1 MLSVS
6 VQRRSRFGGRA
17 VSWLLAA
24 ALSLDP
30 VGSLLA
36 AVPWPRSTTQ
46 DPHNALSVS
55 ANHPPPV
62 LASATPSAGTPAR
75 QRFGNL
81 PLYFV
86 ENQGQVDPRVAYY
99 ARGSANSVYLTRE
112 GMVLSLSNRAASQGD
127 TVAEGRAADA
137 PDGDLGATARWTV
150 RLDFEDANP
159 DVRIRGRERAEAVV
173 SYLKGRP
180 SEWKTDLPTY
190 ADVVY
195 EDLWEGIDLVYSS
208 EGGQPKY
215 TFVVEPG
222 ADPSR
227 IRLAY
232 RGASAVRLTE
242 EGRLSVETPVTTFEE
257 DVPYSYQEDGG
268 TRTEVASGF
277 ALESSPTAGEGRFGF
292 RVGPYDPTKPLVL
305 DPAVLVYCG
314 YIGGTGGGNGDEAF
328 GVAVDAAGAAYV
340 TGATTSTD
348 FPATVGA
355 YDTTHNNN
363 RDVLVA
369 KVRADGTGLVY
380 ATYIGGAYNDIGRA
394 VAVDS
399 SGNAYVT
406 GDTTSDSFPTVAG
419 PDLVFNDTPNSETNA
434 FVLKLNAAGSALV
447 YSGFIEGANNDNGRG
462 IVVDTTGFAFVV
474 GDTFS
479 DTLTAPTF
487 PITAGA
493 YDNSW
498 GNSEAFVAKVATNGA
513 SLVYCTYIGGYGT
526 EYAKGIAIDTS
537 GNAYVTGETNDYPNS
552 PPFPVTAGAY
562 DQVFNG
568 PGTGAGTDAFVTKLN
583 STGTALVY
591 STFLGGTASD
601 SASGISLDASGN
613 AYVVG
618 QTASSDFPRTSLQ
631 TWSGGWDGFVTKLN
645 STGTA
650 LVYSG
655 FIGGSTYDSAT
666 SIAVDGSGSAYV
678 AGSTDSTEASFPETG
693 GPDLTY
699 NGGSSDAFVA
709 RVNPAGT
716 ALFFCTYLGGSGDE
730 YAYAVAVDGLGAAY
744 VAGTTTSTEATFPE
758 TVGPDLTHNGPGSN
772 DAFVAKIQS
781 SVMQVKTGQYVG
793 NGSTQSI
800 TGLGFSPDYV
810 MVTSAE
816 TWGRA
821 AVVTTR
827 SMSSNVSNAL
837 DAFAYAPLTNRITSL
852 DADGFSVGHP
862 ATHAPNNDVTRS
874 TSAPY
879 HCVNHSGVVYYW
891 TAFQAADGEMK
902 VDKYVGDGAGTKDV
916 AGVGFQPDYLIV
928 FPASG
933 AYPTHR
939 SSTMTGNIN
948 FVFDGAAGRANQIVA
963 LQADGF
969 QVGSTGFSNFN
980 TSGATYHYVAWKRTT
995 GRINVGSYTGNNAA
1009 NRLITGV
1016 GFRPEFL
1023 TITPSNTTNPTGNL
1037 PAWSAIMKAGVTGAY
1052 SDYAQEYI
1060 AYTARSLKDWIHA
1073 LEPDGFR
1080 VARTASFLDPVN
1092 KSTDTYHWAA
1102 FGPFN
1107 GTAFPNTNLRS
1118 IGSTDGTNPTTYTQ
1132 GTAAVASGSVLVTGG
1147 GAPAPDWV
1155 AANRGRGDKITF
1167 DGGTTWYTVSS
1178 VNSAT
1183 SLTLT
1188 SPFAGTGCDAGC
1200 AYTISRKFAT
1210 LPAWENCI
1218 DGPTSSATCEG
1229 VASSSLVSDGRQ
1241 EVGIAYEDSVFTETA
1256 ANCAVTG
1263 ATCGVEIT
1271 GSTTSSAN
1279 RILLTADGP
1288 NRHTGIAGTGAR
1300 LDGTGA
1306 TGSGIVVID
1315 SNVTVEWLEVKNF
1328 TASAQQGLLV
1338 RDGAT
1343 NVLLQNLLVYD
1354 NNNGVGGGGSALESW
1369 TLRNSIVYS
1378 NNNDGV
1384 AGDDLND
1391 AITVENCTIF
1401 GNTGNGIDGNNTTT
1415 TLVVRNVVAMN
1426 GSTTQLAAGPSYS
1439 YTVTSD
1445 GSPSSGCTANCAT
1458 GVLATTNTVTCSDV
1472 DGCVTFQNITSG
1484 TENLHLV
1491 STTYSIASNKAV
1503 DKGSTLAG
1511 FSRDVDGQFRPGG
1524 AAWDIGADELNGTTA
1539 VRLASLTARGF
1550 DESVLVEWATGME
1563 LDNLGFHLYRGVSMD
1578 GPWERLTGHMIQGL
1592 GSSPEGRRYSFL
1604 DAPLRNGTTYYYR
1617 LEDIDR
1623 SGKVAAHGPVSATP
1637 LDGAGAPGEETPGET
1652 PGVGETAPA
1661 GWTEHGDPRDV
1672 SLRLLSR
1679 TSRSVTFELRTG
1691 GFYSLPQEDGSHRL
1705 FVPGFFDL
1713 AEPGYPTLP
1722 TRRTWTDAVPG
1733 LGARVQSVSAE
1744 EIVSFDGLV
1753 PPRAGAP
1760 AAVTMHDGTYQK
1772 ALRPVAAR
1780 PLSRGLFPREQAR
1793 VLQTAF
1799 QGDTKKAY
1807 VEILPLRLDSARGRL
1822 VLARRMIVTV
1832 LFDGVVPGETGLG
1845 GSSGRSL
1852 TLRRQPPADG
1862 RLIARFATRSRGL
1875 HAVAWEDLLAATS
1888 SPGGDLAS
1896 SALMLDTASMRLS
1909 RLGVPVPFHVEPR
1922 PDRFVPG
1929 STLFFLAEDVSSAY
1943 TGEAV
1948 FELAVATGGLRMA
1961 LGASSRGRSGS
1972 TEPLASLIASLPLE
1986 RNLDYLPGLLDSPDP
2001 WLWSGFLSG
2010 SSASYPFSLQGLAPG
2025 DASISVRLM
2034 GGSDTT
2040 DPQDHR
2046 VALSLNGTPLGEAAW
2061 DGMAPFTF
2069 SAPVPDSVLTE
2080 GANTLL
2086 LEGRGSPS
2094 SAVYLDRFSLE
2105 HPRSLSPLAGSL
2117 EATASR
2123 DGVARV
2129 SGFDPGAVLLEI
2141 SPRTTRWLG
2150 RSRSS
2155 EIAFSAQK
2163 DHRYLAVSPSAVL
2176 RPLIRPVSL
2185 SSLRDPANRADW
2197 IAVAPREFLPALEPL
2212 TLHRQ
2217 AQGLA
2222 TAAVAI
2228 EDVFAEFGF
2237 GETSPDALRDFLAF
2251 AYHHWASP
2259 APRYV
2264 LLLGDATYDPRG
2276 FFSGTSRRDLVPSPF
2291 VRSSFLWTPSDPLL
2305 ASVNGDDLLPDLAL
2319 GRIPASTLAEA
2330 TDAVQKI
2337 LDFESAG
2344 RTLHGDAVLVADNP
2358 DPAGDFEQNANDIAS
2373 LLTSRTVRKIFLSQY
2388 GSSTKAQVLAAFD
2401 SGPALVS
2408 YVGHG
2413 SASLW
2418 ANSSENVLR
2427 STDVPLLQ
2435 PQPQQPLLL
2444 TMTCSNGYFVSPFSN
2459 SISERLALAPDKGS
2473 IAAFSPSG
2481 LSLDS
2486 AAHLYHRAV
2495 VTELEAGQ
2503 HHRLGDLLLAAQA
2516 NYTQSGAFPE
2526 LLSLYHLFADP
2537 ALKVR

>member
-1 MLSVS
+1 
-6 VQRRSRFGGRA
+6 
-17 VSWLLAA
+17 
-24 ALSLDP
+24 
-30 VGSLLA
+30 
-36 AVPWPRSTTQ
+36 
-46 DPHNALSVS
+46 
-55 ANHPPPV
+55 
-62 LASATPSAGTPAR
+62 
-75 QRFGNL
+75 
-81 PLYFV
+81 
-86 ENQGQVDPRVAYY
+86 VAYY
-99 ARGSANSVYLTRE
+99 ARGSANSVFLTRE
-112 GMVLSLSNRAASQGD
+112 GIVFSLSARRPSD
-127 TVAEGRAADA
+127 RDSDA
-137 PDGDLGATARWTV
+137 ARWTV

-498 GNSEAFVAKVATNGA
+498 GNREAFVAKVATNGA

-699 NGGSSDAFVA
+699 NGGFSDAFVA

-716 ALFFCTYLGGSGDE
+716 ALLFCTYLGGSGDE

-837 DAFAYAPLTNRITSL
+837 DAFAYAPLANRITSL

-879 HCVNHSGVVYYW
+879 HCANHSGVVYYW

-902 VDKYVGDGAGTKDV
+902 VDKYLGDGAGTKDV

-933 AYPTHR
+933 TYPTHR

-980 TSGATYHYVAWKRTT
+980 TAGATYHYVAWKRTT

-1060 AYTARSLKDWIHA
+1060 AYTARSLTDWIHA

-1491 STTYSIASNKAV
+1491 STTYPIASNKAV

-1652 PGVGETAPA
+1652 PGVGETAPS

-1672 SLRLLSR
+1672 SLRIVSR
-1679 TSRSVTFELRTG
+1679 GRTSVTFELRTG
-1691 GFYSLPQEDGSHRL
+1691 GFYSLAQEDGSHRL

-1713 AEPGYPTLP
+1713 AEPGHPTLP

-1744 EIVSFDGLV
+1744 ELLSFDGLV

-1760 AAVTMHDGTYQK
+1760 QAAAMADGTYQK
-1772 ALRPVAAR
+1772 AFRPVAAR

-1807 VEILPLRLDSARGRL
+1807 VEFLPLRLDAARGRI
-1822 VLARRMIVTV
+1822 VLARRMLVTV

-1852 TLRRQPPADG
+1852 TLKRQPPGDG
-1862 RLIARFATRSRGL
+1862 RLIARFATRQKGL

-1948 FELAVATGGLRMA
+1948 FELAVAPGGLRMA
-1961 LGASSRGRSGS
+1961 VGPSSRGRS
-1972 TEPLASLIASLPLE
+1972 TLPPATAPLASLLAPRSFETNAVFLPA
-1986 RNLDYLPGLLDSPDP
+1986 LLDAEDF
-2001 WLWSGFLSG
+2001 WLWDWGIALGRSV
-2010 SSASYPFSLQGLAPG
+2010 SYPFSLSSVVPAGSARL
-2025 DASISVRLM
+2025 SIFLQ
-2034 GGSDTT
+2034 GGSD
-2040 DPQDHR
+2040 
-2046 VALSLNGTPLGEAAW
+2046 LSLSPDHHVRVLLNSTPVADALF
-2061 DGMAPFTF
+2061 DGMKPHSLALDV
-2069 SAPVPDSVLTE
+2069 SASLLREGPNTLTLESVPDT
-2080 GANTLL
+2080 GA
-2086 LEGRGSPS
+2086 S
-2094 SAVYLDRFSLE
+2094 SSFVYLDRFSLDYP
-2105 HPRSLSPLAGSL
+2105 HALASVAGVLEGTALDSGVVHAAGFAPGS
-2117 EATASR
+2117 
-2123 DGVARV
+2123 
-2129 SGFDPGAVLLEI
+2129 VLLDL
-2141 SPRTTRWLG
+2141 SGRLPRLLG
-2150 RSRSS
+2150 RSPSNLVFPA
-2155 EIAFSAQK
+2155 EQG
-2163 DHRYLAVSPSAVL
+2163 HRYLAVSPEAFL
-2176 RPLIRPVSL
+2176 RPDIHPVSI
-2185 SSLRDPANRADW
+2185 SSLRDPANQADW
-2197 IAVAPREFLPALEPL
+2197 ILIAPRDFLPAAQPL
-2212 TLHRQ
+2212 LDLRSS
-2217 AQGLA
+2217 QGLA
-2222 TAAVAI
+2222 ATTVAL
-2228 EDVFAEFGF
+2228 EDVVDSFGF
-2237 GETSPDALRDFLAF
+2237 GEVSPDAIRDFLAF
-2251 AYHHWASP
+2251 AYHHWAPP

-2264 LLLGDATYDPRG
+2264 LLLGEASSDPKG
-2276 FFSGTSRRDLVPSPF
+2276 FLPGRPRKDRLPTSLTRT
-2291 VRSSFLWTPSDPLL
+2291 SFLWAPSDVPF
-2305 ASVNGDDLLPDLAL
+2305 ASVNGDDLLPDLAI
-2319 GRIPASTLAEA
+2319 GRLSANSLAEA
-2330 TDAVQKI
+2330 EAAVQKI
-2337 LDFESAG
+2337 LDFETSN
-2344 RTLHGDAVLVADNP
+2344 RTLDGDAILIADNP
-2358 DPAGDFEQNANDIAS
+2358 DSAGDFDANLNDVAS
-2373 LLTSRTVRKIFLSQY
+2373 LLNARTTQKLFLSQL
-2388 GSSTKAQVLAAFD
+2388 GSSTRPALLDALN

-2413 SASLW
+2413 SQGSWASEIL
-2418 ANSSENVLR
+2418 L
-2427 STDVPLLQ
+2427 STNDIPSLA
-2435 PQPQQPLLL
+2435 PQNRPPFVL
-2444 TMTCSNGYFVSPFSN
+2444 TMTCSNGYFTHPTSN
-2459 SISERLALAPDKGS
+2459 GLAEELALAPHKGA
-2473 IAAFSPSG
+2473 IAAFSPTG

-2486 AAHLYHRAV
+2486 AAHLFHKALV
-2495 VTELEAGQ
+2495 AQLESAR
-2503 HHRLGDLLLAAQA
+2503 HHRIGDLVLDAQA
-2516 NYTQSGAFPE
+2516 DYTQTGAFPE
-2526 LLSLYHLFADP
+2526 LLSIYLLFGDP
-2537 ALKVR
+2537 ALRIR